1 MQMNTGLNTDQLT
14 ALQKV
19 QLPDDW
25 KFALADILLSP
36 IMDNLRTFLQN
47 QYIQGKTIYPPKSLI
62 FNALNTTPLS
72 SVKVVIL
79 GQDPY
84 HGAGQAMGLSFS
96 VPKIIPKPPSL
107 SNILKELATDL
118 GIFISTHGDLTHWAN
133 QGVLLLNATLTV
145 EDGRAG
151 SHQGKGWEEFTD
163 AVIDVINHQTD
174 RTVFILW
181 GSYAKKKG
189 VLLTPLAIWYW
200 LPTIHLLYQQIVAD
214 FLVLVHFPKPMIIL
228 SDMARKRLIGRC
240 HNDGVF

>member
-1 MQMNTGLNTDQLT
+1 MNTNLTQDQLT
-14 ALQKV
+14 ALNKV

-25 KFALADILLSP
+25 KFALANILLSP
-36 IMDNLRTFLQN
+36 VMDNLRAFLQN
-47 QYIQGKTIYPPKSLI
+47 EYDTKTIYPPKSQI

-72 SVKVVIL
+72 AVKVVIL

-107 SNILKELATDL
+107 ANILKELATDL
-118 GIFISTHGDLTHWAN
+118 GLPVSAHGDLTHWAN

-145 EDGRAG
+145 ENGQAG

-163 AVIDVINHQTD
+163 TVIDVINRQTD

-189 VLLTPLAIWYW
+189 RFIDTSRHLILTANHPSPLSANRGGFFGSRPFSQTNDYLIRHGKGAIDWA
-200 LPTIHLLYQQIVAD
+200 LPQ
-214 FLVLVHFPKPMIIL
+214 
-228 SDMARKRLIGRC
+228 
-240 HNDGVF
+240 

>member
-1 MQMNTGLNTDQLT
+1 MHSQELTPDQLA
-14 ALQKV
+14 ALNKV

-36 IMDNLRTFLQN
+36 VMDNLRAFLQN
-47 QYIQGKTIYPPKSLI
+47 EYAQGKTIYPPKPQI

-72 SVKVVIL
+72 AVKVVIL

-107 SNILKELATDL
+107 ANILKELATDL
-118 GIFISTHGDLTHWAN
+118 GIPVSAHGDLTHWAN

-145 EDGRAG
+145 ENGQAG

-163 AVIDVINHQTD
+163 AVIDVINRQTD

-189 VLLTPLAIWYW
+189 RFIDTSRHLILTANHPSPLSANRGGFFGSRPFSQTNDYLIRHGKGAIDWA
-200 LPTIHLLYQQIVAD
+200 LPQ
-214 FLVLVHFPKPMIIL
+214 
-228 SDMARKRLIGRC
+228 
-240 HNDGVF
+240 

>member
-1 MQMNTGLNTDQLT
+1 MNTNLTQDQLT
-14 ALQKV
+14 ALNKV

-36 IMDNLRTFLQN
+36 VMDNLRAFLQN
-47 QYIQGKTIYPPKSLI
+47 EYDTKTIYPPKSQI

-72 SVKVVIL
+72 AVKVVIL

-107 SNILKELATDL
+107 ANILKELATDL
-118 GIFISTHGDLTHWAN
+118 GLPVSAHGDLTHWAN

-145 EDGRAG
+145 ENGQAG

-163 AVIDVINHQTD
+163 TVIDVINRQTD

-189 VLLTPLAIWYW
+189 RFIDTSRHLILTANHPSPLSANRGGFFGSRPFSQTNDYLIRHGKGAIDWA
-200 LPTIHLLYQQIVAD
+200 LPQ
-214 FLVLVHFPKPMIIL
+214 
-228 SDMARKRLIGRC
+228 
-240 HNDGVF
+240 

>member
-1 MQMNTGLNTDQLT
+1 MNTNLTQDQLT
-14 ALQKV
+14 ALNKV
-19 QLPDDW
+19 QLPNDW

-36 IMDNLRTFLQN
+36 VMDNLRAFLQN
-47 QYIQGKTIYPPKSLI
+47 EYAQGKTIYPPKPLI

-72 SVKVVIL
+72 AVKVVIL

-107 SNILKELATDL
+107 ANILKELATDL
-118 GIFISTHGDLTHWAN
+118 GITVSAHGDLTHWAN

-145 EDGRAG
+145 ENGQAG

-163 AVIDVINHQTD
+163 AIIDVINRQTD

-189 VLLTPLAIWYW
+189 RFIDTSRHLILTANHPSPLSANRGGFFGSRPFSQTNDYLVRHGKGAIDWA
-200 LPTIHLLYQQIVAD
+200 LPQ
-214 FLVLVHFPKPMIIL
+214 
-228 SDMARKRLIGRC
+228 
-240 HNDGVF
+240 

>member
-1 MQMNTGLNTDQLT
+1 MNTNLTQDQLT
-14 ALQKV
+14 ALNKV
-19 QLPDDW
+19 QLPNDW

-36 IMDNLRTFLQN
+36 VMDNLRAFLQN
-47 QYIQGKTIYPPKSLI
+47 EYAQGKTIYPPKPLI

-72 SVKVVIL
+72 AVKVVIL

-107 SNILKELATDL
+107 ANILKELATDL
-118 GIFISTHGDLTHWAN
+118 GIPVSAHGDLTHWAN

-145 EDGRAG
+145 ENGQAG

-163 AVIDVINHQTD
+163 AIIDVINRQTD

-189 VLLTPLAIWYW
+189 RFIDTSRHLILTANHPSPLSANRGGFFGSRPFSQTNDYLVRHGKGAIDWA
-200 LPTIHLLYQQIVAD
+200 LPQ
-214 FLVLVHFPKPMIIL
+214 
-228 SDMARKRLIGRC
+228 
-240 HNDGVF
+240 

>member
-1 MQMNTGLNTDQLT
+1 MNHLSQEQSEKLNRI
-14 ALQKV
+14 

-25 KFALADILLSP
+25 KMALAQPLLSQE
-36 IMDNLRTFLQN
+36 MDNLRAFLQHE
-47 QYIQGKTIYPPKSLI
+47 YAQGKTIYPPKPLI

-107 SNILKELATDL
+107 QNILKELASDL
-118 GIFISTHGDLTHWAN
+118 GIPVCPHGDLTHWAN

-145 EDGRAG
+145 ADGQAG
-151 SHQGKGWEEFTD
+151 SHQGKGWESFTD
-163 AVIDVINHQTD
+163 AIIDVVNKQTD

-181 GSYAKKKG
+181 GSHAKKKG
-189 VLLTPLAIWYW
+189 RFIDPSRHLILTANHPSPLSANRGGFFGTRPFSKTNEYLVRHGKAPIDWQ
-200 LPTIHLLYQQIVAD
+200 LPQ
-214 FLVLVHFPKPMIIL
+214 
-228 SDMARKRLIGRC
+228 
-240 HNDGVF
+240 

>member
-1 MQMNTGLNTDQLT
+1 MHSQELTPDQLT
-14 ALQKV
+14 ALNKV

-36 IMDNLRTFLQN
+36 VMDDLRAFLQN
-47 QYIQGKTIYPPKSLI
+47 EYDTKTIYPPKPLI

-107 SNILKELATDL
+107 ANILKELATDL
-118 GIFISTHGDLTHWAN
+118 GIPVSAHGDLTHWAN

-145 EDGRAG
+145 ENGQAG

-163 AVIDVINHQTD
+163 AVIDVINRQTD

-189 VLLTPLAIWYW
+189 RFIDASRHLILTANHTSPLSANRGGFFGTRPFSRANDYLARHGKGAIDWVLP
-200 LPTIHLLYQQIVAD
+200 Q
-214 FLVLVHFPKPMIIL
+214 
-228 SDMARKRLIGRC
+228 
-240 HNDGVF
+240 

>member
-1 MQMNTGLNTDQLT
+1 MNSQYTPDQL
-14 ALQKV
+14 AKLNKV

-25 KFALADILLSP
+25 KVALAPFLLSET
-36 IMDNLRTFLQN
+36 MDNLRAFLQSEYAQN
-47 QYIQGKTIYPPKSLI
+47 KTIYPPKSLI

-72 SVKVVIL
+72 DVKVVIL

-107 SNILKELATDL
+107 QNILKELAMDL
-118 GIFISTHGDLTHWAN
+118 NIPMSAHGDLTHWAK

-145 EDGRAG
+145 ENGQAG
-151 SHQGKGWEEFTD
+151 SHQGRGWEEFTD
-163 AVIDVINHQTD
+163 AIIDVINRQTD

-189 VLLTPLAIWYW
+189 RFIDTTRHLILTANHPSPLSANRGGFFGSRPFSQTNEYLIRHGKGVIDWA
-200 LPTIHLLYQQIVAD
+200 LPQ
-214 FLVLVHFPKPMIIL
+214 
-228 SDMARKRLIGRC
+228 
-240 HNDGVF
+240 

>member
-1 MQMNTGLNTDQLT
+1 MQMNASLNTDQLT

-189 VLLTPLAIWYW
+189 RFIDTSRHLVLAANHPSPLSANRGG
-200 LPTIHLLYQQIVAD
+200 